1 MEGTLTMERDRGEA
15 SDYGRDLRDLGDEPP
30 ATLRDSA
37 PDFLSPIDPGAPV
50 SGHQIA
56 PVADNA
62 SAIADAPEQNW
73 ATASEIIYP
82 VLRPPG
88 LQGLVV
94 ADIDESTLVADAT
107 RHHSQPLVDEGPC
120 GLSVVYVLHAGGF
133 DVIVNGDHLLSW
145 GVPTD
150 AVQEAA
156 LRNLAAWSASAPWT
170 DEVSGERRLISSDT
184 GDGWDASRALLPE
197 VLERLTAELGAT
209 GRILV
214 GVPERHLLVAGAL
227 RPGDDEFAGL
237 FADFVVES
245 SGGADE
251 PVDRRVFELV
261 GGRLVE
267 PTGMPAPAG

>member
-1 MEGTLTMERDRGEA
+1 MERDRSDG
-15 SDYGRDLRDLGDEPP
+15 SDYGRDVPDLGDEPP
-30 ATLRDSA
+30 VVLRDSA
-37 PDFLSPIDPGAPV
+37 PDFLSPIDPEAPV
-50 SGHQIA
+50 SGHQVA
-56 PVADNA
+56 PVVEHA
-62 SAIADAPEQNW
+62 SAIADSPEQNW
-73 ATASEIIYP
+73 STASAILYP
-82 VLRPPG
+82 ILRPPG

-94 ADIDESTLVADAT
+94 AEIDEATLAADAT

-150 AVQEAA
+150 AIQEAA
-156 LRNLAAWSASAPWT
+156 LRNLSAWSASAPWT
-170 DEVSGERRLISSDT
+170 DEVSGVRRLISSDT

-197 VLERLTAELGAT
+197 VLERLTAELGST

-227 RPGDDEFAGL
+227 RPGDDEFGGL
-237 FADFVVES
+237 FAEFVLES

-251 PVDRRVFELV
+251 PVDRRIFELV
-261 GGRLVE
+261 DGRLVE
-267 PTGMPAPAG
+267 PSGLAAPAG

>member
-15 SDYGRDLRDLGDEPP
+15 SDFGRDLSDLGDESP
-30 ATLRDSA
+30 ALLRDSA

-62 SAIADAPEQNW
+62 GAIADSPEQNW
-73 ATASEIIYP
+73 STASAILYP

-88 LQGLVV
+88 MQGLVV
-94 ADIDESTLVADAT
+94 AEIDETMLAADST

-145 GVPTD
+145 GVPTE
-150 AVQEAA
+150 AIQEAA
-156 LRNLAAWSASAPWT
+156 LRNLSAWSASAPWT

-184 GDGWDASRALLPE
+184 GEGWDAARILLPD
-197 VLERLTAELGAT
+197 VIERIAAELSAA
-209 GRILV
+209 GRVLI

-227 RPGDDEFAGL
+227 RPGDAEFATL
-237 FADFVVES
+237 FTDFVVES

-267 PTGMPAPAG
+267 AAGLTTPV

>member
-1 MEGTLTMERDRGEA
+1 MERDRGEA
-15 SDYGRDLRDLGDEPP
+15 SDFGRDRSDLGDEPP
-30 ATLRDSA
+30 ALLRDSA
-37 PDFLSPIDPGAPV
+37 PDILTPIDPEAPV

-62 SAIADAPEQNW
+62 TAIADAPEQNW
-73 ATASEIIYP
+73 TNASAILYP

-94 ADIDESTLVADAT
+94 ADIDESTLAADAT

-150 AVQEAA
+150 AIQEAA
-156 LRNLAAWSASAPWT
+156 LRNLSAWSASAPWT
-170 DEVSGERRLISSDT
+170 DEVNGERRLISSDT

-197 VLERLTAELGAT
+197 VLERLTSELGGT

-214 GVPERHLLVAGAL
+214 GVPERHLLVAGSL

-237 FADFVVES
+237 FADFVVEC

-251 PVDRRVFELV
+251 PVDRRIFELV
-261 GGRLVE
+261 DGRLVE
-267 PTGMPAPAG
+267 LSGLPAAAG